1 MVSSHRLEGYI
12 GYSAMVNFA
21 AAGVKC
27 IGVDVNPSLV
37 EALSGGETRGFR
49 RFHPDRRLKVD
60 LRV

>member
-1 MVSSHRLEGYI
+1 
-12 GYSAMVNFA
+12 MVNFA